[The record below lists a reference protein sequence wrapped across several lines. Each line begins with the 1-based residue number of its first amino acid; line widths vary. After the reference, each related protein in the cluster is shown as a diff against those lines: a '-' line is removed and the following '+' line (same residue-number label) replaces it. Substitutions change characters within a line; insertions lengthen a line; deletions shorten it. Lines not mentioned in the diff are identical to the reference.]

1 MPWQDG
7 VFVAQV
13 LVPDLKLLL
22 LKVLLSAVAA
32 LPDALVVDCIPA
44 GLSDCCTELVVRV
57 LLVVGTK
64 VGKEVMDNEE
74 RAGDV
79 MYLENESVNY
89 QQLSSMLVYNHCIGQ
104 IGYGEVLQV
113 QQLGLAVH

>member
-7 VFVAQV
+7 IFVAQV
-13 LVPDLKLLL
+13 MVPDLKLLL
-22 LKVLLSAVAA
+22 LRVLLAAVVA

-44 GLSDCCTELVVRV
+44 GLSDYCTG
-57 LLVVGTK
+57 LVVGTK

-74 RAGDV
+74 RAGDA
-79 MYLENESVNY
+79 MYLENELVNY
-89 QQLSSMLVYNHCIGQ
+89 QWSSGMLVYNHCIGQ